1 MKKFFFIILLL
12 VYSCGYQPIYLNKT
26 VKNYEFKELMFDGDN
41 KINNEII
48 KLLSLK
54 ENEKLADK
62 LFIKSNYQTEEISKD
77 TKGQV
82 TLYKDIISIDINVR
96 DINNKLIK
104 NKSFS
109 KQLSY
114 NNKAN
119 KFELVE
125 YQNFVKNDLINTAI
139 NEIIIFLNSK

>member
-125 YQNFVKNDLINTAI
+125 YQNFVKNDLLNTAI

>member
-26 VKNYEFKELMFDGDN
+26 VKNYEFKELMFDCDN

-125 YQNFVKNDLINTAI
+125 YQNFVKNDLLNTAI